1 MHEPDDLRVSVG
13 YVRRAHGIRGEVL
26 VRPLSDHP
34 DRFKVGAAFLTDEE
48 PPRPVVVDRSRPH
61 RDGLVVL
68 FAGVPDRDA
77 AEELQG
83 ATLTIGASERRPLQ
97 DGEYW
102 PEDLQGLV
110 AVDPDGNHLGV
121 VTGVVLGEAQDR
133 LVIETGDKRS
143 VEVPFVDAIVG
154 DVHPSLGHVVVDP
167 PLGMFT
173 D

>member
-1 MHEPDDLRVSVG
+1 MSNPDEVRVSVG
-13 YVRRAHGIRGEVL
+13 YVRRAHGVRGEVL
-26 VRPLSDHP
+26 VRPLTDHP
-34 DRFKVGAAFLTDEE
+34 DRFEAGARFLTDEE

-61 RDGLVVL
+61 RDGFVVS

-97 DGEYW
+97 EGEYW

-110 AVDPDGNHLGV
+110 AIDPEGNHLGV
-121 VTGVVLGEAQDR
+121 VTGVVLGDAQDR
-133 LVIETGDKRS
+133 LVVATEDGRT
-143 VEVPFVDAIVG
+143 VEVPFVGAIVG

-167 PLGMFT
+167 PAGMFT